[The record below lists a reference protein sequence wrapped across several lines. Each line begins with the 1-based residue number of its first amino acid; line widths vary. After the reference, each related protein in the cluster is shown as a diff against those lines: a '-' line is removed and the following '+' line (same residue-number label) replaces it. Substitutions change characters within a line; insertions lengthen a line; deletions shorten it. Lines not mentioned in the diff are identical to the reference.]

1 MLSSV
6 EVARLSDP
14 VCYPLLHVST
24 FIYEFT
30 VSVAALGKHM
40 YVQSTC
46 LSLLFSVPHPKSQN
60 VCSSL
65 IAPVPKKAGN
75 SSRARA
81 ETDKSKLESY
91 LRNMGWALQMI
102 MVPNKTITTLY
113 SSLLRT

>member
-1 MLSSV
+1 M
-6 EVARLSDP
+6 
-14 VCYPLLHVST
+14 
-24 FIYEFT
+24 
-30 VSVAALGKHM
+30 AALGKQT

-65 IAPVPKKAGN
+65 IAAVPKKGGD
-75 SSRARA
+75 SSRAHA

-102 MVPNKTITTLY
+102 MVLNKTVLSRYTQVF
-113 SSLLRT
+113 